1 MNKRPSC
8 PFCGSLNL
16 RHFERAGTYKCD
28 SCKASRF
35 TEVVYRYPNP
45 SGHRSDQAYGTV
57 KTRRKFAGSGV
68 IAGRI
73 EIGRGMKWG
82 SGLV

>member
-45 SGHRSDQAYGTV
+45 PGVNMPAV

>member
-1 MNKRPSC
+1 MSLRPSC

-16 RHFERAGTYKCD
+16 RHFERKGTWKCD

-35 TEVVYRYPNP
+35 TEVVYREALPP
-45 SGHRSDQAYGTV
+45 GQRGEQAHGTV

-68 IAGRI
+68 IAGKITIPQYRY
-73 EIGRGMKWG
+73 G
-82 SGLV
+82 SSRLG